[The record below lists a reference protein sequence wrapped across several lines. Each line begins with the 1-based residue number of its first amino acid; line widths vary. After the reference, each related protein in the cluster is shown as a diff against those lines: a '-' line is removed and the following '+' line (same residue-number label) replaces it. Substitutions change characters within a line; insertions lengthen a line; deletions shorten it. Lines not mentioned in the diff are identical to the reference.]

1 MKLLQQHIK
10 KILYY
15 PGDQSG
21 GFVLIVSLV
30 VLLLLTIIGISATN
44 LTNVELQIAGND
56 KVHKDTFYRADAG
69 TELGIRL
76 AYDNAVCVQ
85 VQSGFDADGATPN
98 IRTFANIR
106 VEDLDFS
113 IPGTLGSIVPSD
125 ANRAVA
131 FYPGGTIDDN
141 LPHTNLLY
149 QGETKYSPGSGLQM
163 VSGYEG
169 LGASAAAGG
178 SHVEYDIISQ
188 HSGILNSETII
199 NLGWRLSTHI
209 VNNASTQ
216 DCLDIYKN

>member
-1 MKLLQQHIK
+1 MKLLQKYRK
-10 KILYY
+10 KRLYY
-15 PGDQSG
+15 PSDQSG

-113 IPGTLGSIVPSD
+113 IPGTLASTVPSD

-131 FYPGGTIDDN
+131 FYPGGTIDDT

-188 HSGILNSETII
+188 HSGIQNSETVI